1 MAEEDRHA
9 RRYRTDAAVQD
20 SPETLLRTDV
30 AVVGAGAAGL
40 FAALV
45 AAHLGANVALVSRSP
60 LAQTASFWAQGGI
73 AAALAEGDSPEL
85 HAADTL
91 AAGREAARESAVRV
105 LCEESPARVHELE
118 ALGVNFD
125 ADRHG
130 NLALGL
136 EGGHSVRRIV
146 HAGGSATGRR
156 ITRELSARAATH
168 ERIQVLEPAAAV
180 ALWTHD
186 GRCIG
191 LLARRRDGAE
201 LPLLAR
207 ATVLATGG
215 MAALWERTTNPAGAV
230 GAGLGLAE
238 AAGARL
244 ADLEFMQFH
253 PTALRTGGS
262 RDGFLITEAVRGEG
276 AKLLDATGERFVDE
290 LAPRDHVALAIEAEL
305 ARSGERAV
313 WLDLRDIDLGRF
325 PEHRRRAR
333 RGGHRPGPRAGARG
347 PCRPLHDGRCG
358 HRPRRARHAAGPLR
372 RGRERLQR
380 VARSQPAG
388 LQLARRVLRLRPP
401 RRGGGH
407 RRALSP
413 AAPGPAPA
421 PGQPGLPPESTRS
434 ALWRHAGLQRDAA
447 GLEELARD
455 PFPLA
460 RLIAAAC
467 LARAESRGAH
477 QRTDH
482 PATDPRLDRKH
493 ALVGGALEPAFETW
507 E

>member
-1 MAEEDRHA
+1 M
-9 RRYRTDAAVQD
+9 
-20 SPETLLRTDV
+20 
-30 AVVGAGAAGL
+30 
-40 FAALV
+40 
-45 AAHLGANVALVSRSP
+45 
-60 LAQTASFWAQGGI
+60 
-73 AAALAEGDSPEL
+73 
-85 HAADTL
+85 
-91 AAGREAARESAVRV
+91 
-105 LCEESPARVHELE
+105 
-118 ALGVNFD
+118 NFD

-238 AAGARL
+238 VAGARL

-276 AKLLDATGERFVDE
+276 AKLLDADRRALRGR
-290 LAPRDHVALAIEAEL
+290 AGAARSRGPRDRGGAGAQRRAGGVARPQGHRPRTL
-305 ARSGERAV
+305 SQ
-313 WLDLRDIDLGRF
+313 
-325 PEHRRRAR
+325 HRRRAR

-358 HRPRRARHAAGPLR
+358 HRPRGARHAAGSLR
-372 RGRERLQR
+372 GGRERLQR

-388 LQLARRVLRLRPP
+388 LQLAGRVLRLRQA

-407 RRALSP
+407 SRA
-413 AAPGPAPA
+413 A
-421 PGQPGLPPESTRS
+421 LPPR
-434 ALWRHAGLQRDAA
+434 RP
-447 GLEELARD
+447 D
-455 PFPLA
+455 PPPPPV
-460 RLIAAAC
+460 RPAC
-467 LARAESRGAH
+467 LRSPRARRCGATPGCSATPRAWRSWHGIRSRWRA
-477 QRTDH
+477 
-482 PATDPRLDRKH
+482 
-493 ALVGGALEPAFETW
+493 
-507 E
+507 

>member
-1 MAEEDRHA
+1 MPAA
-9 RRYRTDAAVQD
+9 RRPVAGSPASCPRVPPRTSGSRCSSRPPRWRCGPTTDAASAF
-20 SPETLLRTDV
+20 SP
-30 AVVGAGAAGL
+30 GAA
-40 FAALV
+40 
-45 AAHLGANVALVSRSP
+45 
-60 LAQTASFWAQGGI
+60 TAPS
-73 AAALAEGDSPEL
+73 
-85 HAADTL
+85 
-91 AAGREAARESAVRV
+91 
-105 LCEESPARVHELE
+105 C
-118 ALGVNFD
+118 
-125 ADRHG
+125 
-130 NLALGL
+130 
-136 EGGHSVRRIV
+136 
-146 HAGGSATGRR
+146 
-156 ITRELSARAATH
+156 
-168 ERIQVLEPAAAV
+168 
-180 ALWTHD
+180 
-186 GRCIG
+186 
-191 LLARRRDGAE
+191 
-201 LPLLAR
+201 PLLAR

-238 AAGARL
+238 VAGARL

-276 AKLLDATGERFVDE
+276 AKLLDADR
-290 LAPRDHVALAIEAEL
+290 RALRGRAGP
-305 ARSGERAV
+305 ARSRWRSRSRRSWRA
-313 WLDLRDIDLGRF
+313 
-325 PEHRRRAR
+325 A
-333 RGGHRPGPRAGARG
+333 AS
-347 PCRPLHDGRCG
+347 GRCG
-358 HRPRRARHAAGPLR
+358 STSGTSTSDAFPTSPPCSPRWASTRPASRCPWPLPPTTRWAVWPPTSTGARHAAGSLR
-372 RGRERLQR
+372 GGRERLQR

-388 LQLARRVLRLRPP
+388 LQLPRRVLRLRPA

-407 RRALSP
+407 SRAP
-413 AAPGPAPA
+413 PAAAPGPAPA

-477 QRTDH
+477 QRTDY